1 MGDASDKLQELGEAG
16 VRLLPA
22 RELLSVIGELF
33 VELMPVEVDDATAD
47 DLARAALMR
56 HALAEVTDRAG
67 KLCPLLSS
75 AACSCGERFATAE
88 ELDEH
93 FGAVFVP
100 ADDIGLDGKAHWEA
114 WNDHRLR
121 STEPSP

>member
-1 MGDASDKLQELGEAG
+1 MGDASDRLRELGEAG

-56 HALAEVTDRAG
+56 HALAEVTDRAVQV
-67 KLCPLLSS
+67 S
-75 AACSCGERFATAE
+75 APFPIEIFW
-88 ELDEH
+88 
-93 FGAVFVP
+93 
-100 ADDIGLDGKAHWEA
+100 ADIEVAP
-114 WNDHRLR
+114 RM
-121 STEPSP
+121 